1 MEHRNPSG
9 YHSHKSK
16 SVSILPIHPELDS
29 LHRRSGIRHFSHVPS
44 IRTLPDQEQ
53 KLRKFR
59 KKNRAVTGPMQWRN
73 RLNKGIHGGQYTT
86 GISDYR
92 IPETLEEITA
102 ATAKEQ
108 QLIDNL
114 ENMHQRQIRDPA
126 QMMRRVPAPGQ
137 GCMLVPQDPGPVHP
151 EYPYPR
157 HIPAAAA
164 GIPPQQHHNQPY
176 PSPVVATS
184 PMFVPFPS
192 GQPTHQTMVPLERI
206 VMIVYG
212 IIIAIAG
219 LFAWIFQK
227 EVIRIGGIVAVV
239 IILWKLGQW
248 NTRVTLENR
257 EQELLQ
263 QGRLIPAPQPVPVQV
278 GYPYPRMGIVP

>member
-9 YHSHKSK
+9 CHPRKS
-16 SVSILPIHPELDS
+16 SVLPVHPELDS

-44 IRTLPDQEQ
+44 IGALTDQQQ
-53 KLRKFR
+53 KSRKFR
-59 KKNRAVTGPMQWRN
+59 KKNRPVAGPMQWRN
-73 RLNKGIHGGQYTT
+73 RINKGIDGGYTT

-102 ATAKEQ
+102 ATSKEQ
-108 QLIDNL
+108 NLIDNL
-114 ENMHQRQIRDPA
+114 ENMRRRQMRDPV

-137 GCMLVPQDPGPVHP
+137 GCMLVPQDPGPVHT

-157 HIPAAAA
+157 HIPPAAAV
-164 GIPPQQHHNQPY
+164 IPLPQQRNYQPC

-184 PMFVPFPS
+184 PIFVPFPG
-192 GQPTHQTMVPLERI
+192 GQPTHHAMVPLERI

-239 IILWKLGQW
+239 FILWKLGQW

-278 GYPYPRMGIVP
+278 GYPYHPMGIVPGA

>member
-1 MEHRNPSG
+1 
-9 YHSHKSK
+9 
-16 SVSILPIHPELDS
+16 
-29 LHRRSGIRHFSHVPS
+29 
-44 IRTLPDQEQ
+44 
-53 KLRKFR
+53 
-59 KKNRAVTGPMQWRN
+59 MQWRN
-73 RLNKGIHGGQYTT
+73 RLNKGINGGHYNI
-86 GISDYR
+86 GILDHR

-108 QLIDNL
+108 QLINSL
-114 ENMHQRQIRDPA
+114 ENIRQREVLDPV

-151 EYPYPR
+151 EYPYPQ
-157 HIPAAAA
+157 HIPPAAAVVRL
-164 GIPPQQHHNQPY
+164 QQHNNQLY

-184 PMFVPFPS
+184 PIFLPFPS
-192 GQPTHQTMVPLERI
+192 DKPAHHAMVPLERI

-227 EVIRIGGIVAVV
+227 EVIRIGGIVAIVF
-239 IILWKLGQW
+239 ILWKLGQW

-257 EQELLQ
+257 ERELLQ

-278 GYPYPRMGIVP
+278 GYPYP